1 MRWRDTDW
9 LAEAAAWIGER
20 AEPTGELEQTHVEAW
35 STVLRVPTAD
45 GTLWFKAVAPD
56 HAFEPQLTA
65 LLGRLLPDRVPELVA
80 VDLDQAWM
88 LMRDGG
94 ERLRELPA
102 SVEHWER
109 VLPRYAEL
117 QLAATPHADE
127 LLALGVPDE
136 RLEGLRSRLE
146 DALSV
151 KPKGLSTRAYRQM
164 LERLPAVEAI
174 AEQVTAHG
182 IAETLQH
189 DDLHDGQVYV
199 SDGRYRIFD
208 WGDSCVSHPFHTL
221 TVTLRAAAW
230 KLGLEPGGPELRRIR
245 DAYLEPFGPPS
256 ELAPIADVA
265 YRTGTLARALAWHR
279 YLAARETRDPEDE
292 EAVAY
297 GVQLFLDGKPIGA
310 WE

>member
-88 LMRDGG
+88 LMQDGG

-102 SVEHWER
+102 RVEHWER
-109 VLPRYAEL
+109 VLSRYAEL
-117 QLAATPHADE
+117 QIAATPHADE

-136 RLEGLRSRLE
+136 RLEGLRSWLE
-146 DALSV
+146 EALSE

-164 LERLPAVEAI
+164 LERLPDVEAI
-174 AEQVTAHG
+174 AEELTAHG

-189 DDLHDGQVYV
+189 DDLHGWPWQRPAP
-199 SDGRYRIFD
+199 GRPRQR
-208 WGDSCVSHPFHTL
+208 P
-221 TVTLRAAAW
+221 
-230 KLGLEPGGPELRRIR
+230 
-245 DAYLEPFGPPS
+245 
-256 ELAPIADVA
+256 
-265 YRTGTLARALAWHR
+265 
-279 YLAARETRDPEDE
+279 AARRRGKRHDARRPRQRPRQRRPRPRP
-292 EAVAY
+292 
-297 GVQLFLDGKPIGA
+297 QLPVNDSRPHA
-310 WE
+310 RSPSC